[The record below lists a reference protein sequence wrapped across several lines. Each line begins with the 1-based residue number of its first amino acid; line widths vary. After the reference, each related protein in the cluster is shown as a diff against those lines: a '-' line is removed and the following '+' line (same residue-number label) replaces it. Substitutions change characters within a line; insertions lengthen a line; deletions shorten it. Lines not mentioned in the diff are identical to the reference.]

1 MRRSKF
7 IALIIG
13 AIAMLATSLLFAE
26 GPQKR
31 NPQMMRAKSMK
42 MKQMKQMKQMPKPV
56 KIARAM
62 LKNQKYDQALKIAD
76 KLMAVQPKQ
85 DMKNRRSMKK
95 IRTLKMSG
103 YMIAIATYV
112 KMGNQ
117 GQAVSIAQQAIPVA
131 KEMKAR
137 KAVKK
142 LSRFV
147 KNPDQTIQRRQAMRQ
162 KKTERR
168 QNRQAR

>member
-7 IALIIG
+7 VALMIS
-13 AIAMLATSLLFAE
+13 AIAMLATSLVFAQ
-26 GPQKR
+26 PQQQQRRRPK
-31 NPQMMRAKSMK
+31 MRSKAMAMK
-42 MKQMKQMKQMPKPV
+42 KMPKPV
-56 KIARAM
+56 KLAKVL

-85 DMKNRRSMKK
+85 DMKNRRAMKK
-95 IRTLKMSG
+95 VRSLKMSG

-117 GQAVSIAQQAIPVA
+117 GQAVSIAQQALPVA

-137 KAVKK
+137 KAVMK
-142 LSRFV
+142 LARFV
-147 KNPDQTIQRRQAMRQ
+147 KNPDQTLQRRQTMRQ
-162 KKTERR
+162 KKMERR
-168 QNRQAR
+168 QNRRQTRQ

>member
-7 IALIIG
+7 VALMIG
-13 AIAMLATSLLFAE
+13 AIAMLATSLVFAQ
-26 GPQKR
+26 PQQQQRRRPK
-31 NPQMMRAKSMK
+31 MRSKAMAMK
-42 MKQMKQMKQMPKPV
+42 KMPKPV
-56 KIARAM
+56 KLAKVL

-85 DMKNRRSMKK
+85 DMKRRGMKK
-95 IRTLKMSG
+95 IRSLKISG

-117 GQAVSIAQQAIPVA
+117 GQAVSIAQQALPVA

-137 KAVKK
+137 KAVMK
-142 LSRFV
+142 LARFV
-147 KNPDQTIQRRQAMRQ
+147 KNPDQTLQRRQTMRQ
-162 KKTERR
+162 KKMERR
-168 QNRQAR
+168 QNRRAR